1 MYNPFVT
8 RQLNSLLPPPP
19 SYSSFSDDSYDLE
32 LLYVISFSTTQFFGE
47 RFSLTISVHG
57 IACLSQ
63 IAIPAAVVYRSS
75 CELTV
80 I

>member
-8 RQLNSLLPPPP
+8 RQLNPPLP
-19 SYSSFSDDSYDLE
+19 FSDDSYDLE
-32 LLYVISFSTTQFFGE
+32 LLYVISSQGHSSFGE
-47 RFSLTISVHG
+47 SFSLTISVHG
-57 IACLSQ
+57 ITYLSE

-75 CELTV
+75 CELPV